1 MILDINNI
9 ETMSDE
15 EKLVWKCLDNKSHRG
30 DLVEIMYSKYGDLYI
45 CSKSGVWYEYK
56 NHKYV
61 EVKVTVIRDRL
72 TLELSELFSNF
83 MKKYLVIDLETNI
96 ETEIKNKI
104 DICIIIIQS
113 LKNTNYKTGI
123 YKQAC
128 YRFYDE
134 SLDDNMNKNKNLI
147 CFTNGVFDFSTNT
160 FRQGNRK
167 DRITMCTGYDYEEY
181 TWNHNDVVECMN
193 YLKCL

>member
-83 MKKYLVIDLETNI
+83 MKKYLVFALHTNI
-96 ETEIKNKI
+96 LIEIPNKKYI
-104 DICIIIIQS
+104 GIYIIQ
-113 LKNTNYKTGI
+113 
-123 YKQAC
+123 
-128 YRFYDE
+128 
-134 SLDDNMNKNKNLI
+134 
-147 CFTNGVFDFSTNT
+147 
-160 FRQGNRK
+160 RQ
-167 DRITMCTGYDYEEY
+167 T
-181 TWNHNDVVECMN
+181 H
-193 YLKCL
+193 